1 MAVFKEKEEE
11 EIRKAVEAAE
21 ALTSGEIR
29 VCIEKHCPENP
40 LDRAAN
46 YFTKL
51 GMNKT
56 SLRNGV
62 LVYLA
67 YDDRKFAIIGDAG
80 INKVV
85 PPHFWDDTKELMLS
99 HFKEGRLAEGLI
111 AGIAMAGNELK
122 IFFPAKDGDSNE
134 LPDDISY
141 M

>member
-1 MAVFKEKEEE
+1 MALFTEKEEE
-11 EIRKAVEAAE
+11 QVRKAVEAAE
-21 ALTSGEIR
+21 TQTSGEIR
-29 VCIEKHCPENP
+29 VCIEKKCPENP

-62 LVYLA
+62 LIYLA
-67 YDDRKFAIIGDAG
+67 SEDRKFAIIGDAG

-85 PPHFWDDTKELMLS
+85 PTNFWDDTKELMLN
-99 HFKEGRLAEGLI
+99 HFKEGKLAEGLI
-111 AGIAMAGNELK
+111 AGIARAGHELK
-122 IFFPAKDGDSNE
+122 TYFPAKDGDINE